1 MREADLSGQRE
12 IIVQEK
18 LGPTC
23 RGTYKKNLKTRNFR
37 MRRMLCRTVD

>member
-1 MREADLSGQRE
+1 MRKADLSGQRE

-23 RGTYKKNLKTRNFR
+23 RGIYKKIKKPAIS
-37 MRRMLCRTVD
+37 V